1 MKKLGFIFVLTLAAA
16 PLCAQNATTQG
27 GDYYTG
33 YEGVVLG
40 ERQPRSATDA
50 IAEQATQVPGDI
62 YRGTVFGAEQK
73 KYEGTTLG
81 NRPRAT
87 TKYVYDTSLVRAVK
101 ISDVDRVRTLMYANV
116 NVNEKN
122 YAGITPLTIAA
133 EKGNMEIIQML
144 VEDGK
149 AVVNDISSYGI
160 TPLISAAAA
169 GNGQVVEYLIA
180 HGADV
185 TAKDDLGKTALL
197 YAVGYDNP
205 KLIASLIKQD
215 NKAVNLPDNSGNT
228 PLIYA
233 AQKGLDGNIKQLLAN
248 GANTNYRNPATG
260 LSALAAAAAEGHSST
275 LRLLV
280 RTGKA
285 DVNLPDLSGRAPI
298 FYAMERNQEDA
309 LRTLLT
315 LGANPN
321 VQDNVGVT
329 PLMRAAAKNQKT
341 IVQIL
346 LKQKGTNV
354 ETQDLQGRT
363 ALIYSVYAAETAP
376 AQALLKAGANLN
388 AQDAAGNTALLTA
401 IKAKNDRTALFLIQ
415 QGADLTLT
423 NNDGDN
429 AFTLTEQYL
438 PKSLTANV
446 LSVKKAAVYQQALQV
461 QAQKQAVV
469 QELENQLAQD
479 EALVAQ
485 LQAQA
490 DEQTQAAAQQAA
502 QEAAAKAQ
510 AKKAEV
516 RAQVEAQLN
525 QNLDEDPELVRL
537 QQQLDAAKAQKQ
549 AALQEEIDRRVAQE
563 LGEAPATPSVLA
575 ENAQEEAA
583 RAQALANAQ
592 KVKAEAK
599 AMDAK
604 KKATATKRRVNRRT
618 STRRT
623 AARKT
628 AVKAKAAAKPAVATV
643 APQEI
648 NMADIL

>member
-87 TKYVYDTSLVRAVK
+87 TKYVYDTSLVRAIK

-260 LSALAAAAAEGHSST
+260 LSALAAAAAEGHSPT

-298 FYAMERNQEDA
+298 FYAMEHNQEDA
-309 LRTLLT
+309 LRTLLA

-321 VQDNVGVT
+321 VQDNAGVT
-329 PLMRAAAKNQKT
+329 PLMRAAAKNQKG

-346 LKQKGTNV
+346 LKQKGTDV
-354 ETQDLQGRT
+354 KTQDLQGRT
-363 ALIYSVYAAETAP
+363 ALIYSVYAEEPAP
-376 AQALLKAGANLN
+376 ANALLKAGANLN
-388 AQDAAGNTALLTA
+388 AQDVAGNTSLLTA

-429 AFTLTEQYL
+429 AFTEQYL

-485 LQAQA
+485 MQAEADAQA
-490 DEQTQAAAQQAA
+490 RAAAQQAA
-502 QEAAAKAQ
+502 QEAAAKAE

-592 KVKAEAK
+592 KVKAEVQ

-604 KKATATKRRVNRRT
+604 KKATATKRRVTRRT

>member
-248 GANTNYRNPATG
+248 GANANYRNPATG

-285 DVNLPDLSGRAPI
+285 DVNLPDLSGRAPV

-329 PLMRAAAKNQKT
+329 PLMRAAAKNQKG

-346 LKQKGTNV
+346 LKQKGTDV
-354 ETQDLQGRT
+354 KMQDLQGRT
-363 ALIYSVYAAETAP
+363 ALIYSVYAAETSP
-376 AQALLKAGANLN
+376 ANTLLKAGADLN

-423 NNDGDN
+423 NNDGEN

-461 QAQKQAVV
+461 
-469 QELENQLAQD
+469 LENQLAQD

-485 LQAQA
+485 MQAEADAQA
-490 DEQTQAAAQQAA
+490 RAAAQQAA

-537 QQQLDAAKAQKQ
+537 QQQQLDAAKAQKQ

-575 ENAQEEAA
+575 ENAQEETA

-592 KVKAEAK
+592 KVKAEVK

-604 KKATATKRRVNRRT
+604 KKATATKRRVTRRT